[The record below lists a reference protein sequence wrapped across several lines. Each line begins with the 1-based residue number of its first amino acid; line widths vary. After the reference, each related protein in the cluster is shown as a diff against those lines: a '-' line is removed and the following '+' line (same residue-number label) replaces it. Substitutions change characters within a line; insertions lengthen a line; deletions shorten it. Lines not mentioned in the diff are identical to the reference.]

1 MELESVDIEHQSK
14 EEINKNFIQQLVSS
28 EALIDKNVDN
38 SEYILGSQTY
48 QLPRLFSGK
57 ILLELC
63 NSSWTR
69 SKNAKE
75 DVQPYLRGC
84 KWSPDGTCCLSVV
97 NNDGVHVTELP
108 RDLYEGSV
116 TSSRMIDIL
125 DSVIHVKEAGL
136 IYDFC
141 WYPGMNSANPETCW

>member
-1 MELESVDIEHQSK
+1 MEIEL
-14 EEINKNFIQQLVSS
+14 EEINKHPDLNDSIQNVEEPT
-28 EALIDKNVDN
+28 EADQIVF
-38 SEYILGSQTY
+38 QFPT
-48 QLPRLFSGK
+48 LFTSK
-57 ILLELC
+57 TLLELC

-69 SKNAKE
+69 APKAKE
-75 DVQPYLRGC
+75 EVQPYLRGC

-108 RDLYEGSV
+108 VNLYSGNA
-116 TSSRMIDIL
+116 TKDRTIDVL

-141 WYPGMNSANPETCW
+141 WYPGMNSGFPETCW